1 MAATATFS
9 VKPVD
14 VPRGAFHGR
23 RFHLVT
29 TTFSGTH
36 GGGDVDVTFANCG
49 FKRVLE
55 GMFLIAVTAGA
66 NEILGGFYDA
76 ENGELILIG
85 AAGARLGAVDIT
97 NNAAL
102 WLAIGQ

>member
-9 VKPVD
+9 VKSIVFPK
-14 VPRGAFHGR
+14 GTFHGR
-23 RFHLVT
+23 KAHRVT

-36 GGGDVDVTFANCG
+36 GGGDVAVTAANCG
-49 FKRVLE
+49 LTTLD
-55 GMFLIAVTAGA
+55 GICLLAVTAGA
-66 NEILGGFYDA
+66 AEILGGFYDA

-97 NNAAL
+97 GDAAL
-102 WLAIGQ
+102 WLAIGD